1 MTSEPG
7 RPAFVLHEHHRP
19 RHHFD
24 LRLEEDGVLRSWA
37 VPRGLPSTSAEDRLA
52 IAVSDHGL
60 DHLTYEDEHK
70 SIADIG
76 WWEDAGSNERR
87 RLVVLHGRSGAVQ
100 YALIDTGK
108 DWLVHRTKEQPGA
121 APRIP
126 GSSPG

>member
-1 MTSEPG
+1 MPAAPD

-37 VPRGLPSTSAEDRLA
+37 VPLGLPTDVRKDRLA
-52 IAVSDHGL
+52 VAVDDHEL

-76 WWEDAGSNERR
+76 TWELVDRDDRR
-87 RLVVLHGRSGAVQ
+87 MVLVLHGVESDVR
-100 YALIDTGK
+100 YALIDTGR
-108 DWLVHRTKEQPGA
+108 DWLLHLTREQPP
-121 APRIP
+121 PRD
-126 GSSPG
+126 GGR